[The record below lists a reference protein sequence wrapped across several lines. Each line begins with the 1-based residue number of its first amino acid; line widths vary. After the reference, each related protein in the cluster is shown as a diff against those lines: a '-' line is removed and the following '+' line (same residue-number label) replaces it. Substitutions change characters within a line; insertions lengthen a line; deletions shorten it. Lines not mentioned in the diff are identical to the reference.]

1 MAIEVTAQHL
11 GIVGRTGAGK
21 TYTAKGLVE
30 QLLAAGR
37 RVVVLDP
44 TGAWWGLRSRA
55 DGTAGFPLPVIGGEH
70 GNVPVQVEHAERLA
84 GWLTEAGKPRS
95 AVVDLS
101 EMLIGERHR
110 FVEVFADALYRHN
123 RAPLHLIIDEADEFC
138 PQNPLPETRR
148 MLHHVDRIVRRGR
161 IRGFRVMLITQR
173 PAVLHKNVL
182 TQINALVA
190 LRLTAPQD
198 RKAIEAW
205 VEGQADAKKGREVL
219 DTLARLQRGEG
230 WVWAPELDVLERVT
244 FPPIETYDSSR
255 SPEHGDEL
263 VEPAAAD
270 VDLAGLKELLADEE
284 PATPAASAGAAPA
297 VDTEAQAFAVRQAAD
312 EAYERG
318 RREAADEAR
327 AQGFADARL
336 VFESQVELMIA
347 ELSKQLEWIRVVAPG
362 APAAPAPER
371 LGGAQSASLTEPE
384 GEPRTVVSTRA
395 EASPGA
401 GAELR
406 VLKVLAQRHPAKF
419 SAAQWATL
427 ARMKRTGGTW
437 NTYVSRLKT
446 RGLIERDGEIWR
458 CTAAGLKAAGKLP
471 PAPRGTAAVVD
482 AWCEAL
488 GGGAAKMLRYL
499 VEHRGRPVDRANLA
513 DRLGMTATGGTFNT
527 YLSRLRSNGLAVV
540 EGRRVRAADVL
551 FEE

>member
-318 RREAADEAR
+318 RQAGAASERERATEALRRVREALAGAL
-327 AQGFADARL
+327 ATVSDAIG
-336 VFESQVELMIA
+336 ET
-347 ELSKQLEWIRVVAPG
+347 LS
-362 APAAPAPER
+362 AAPVPGRDHPIRA
-371 LGGAQSASLTEPE
+371 AQQTDRECLTGHGLTP
-384 GEPRTVVSTRA
+384 GINPVS
-395 EASPGA
+395 GA

-406 VLKVLAQRHPAKF
+406 ILKVLAQRHPAKF